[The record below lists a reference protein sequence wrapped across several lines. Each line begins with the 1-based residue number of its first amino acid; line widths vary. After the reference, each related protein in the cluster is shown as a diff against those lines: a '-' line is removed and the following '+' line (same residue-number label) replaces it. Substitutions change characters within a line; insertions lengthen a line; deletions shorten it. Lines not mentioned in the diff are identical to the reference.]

1 MLKFFESAI
10 NRAIFMVLCF
20 VLFVFFKWQD
30 ISLPYFWDEMAGYM
44 SGVVYMQDYGI
55 SILPTAVPP
64 DLSYGHPL
72 LMHATMACIAEVFGN
87 TPTVMHL
94 TTLGFTFLLAL
105 GTYLLVVQ
113 LSSNHLIGLLS
124 YVILLFQPIVIAQ
137 STQVLLEVFLAMHT
151 VYSLLFYFRKQYAL
165 SSFFTLCAVMTKET
179 GLVLAIAMMLVLLID
194 YFKDKDIRAFAYKF
208 LLFDI
213 PFLVF
218 AGFLML
224 QKAAYGW
231 YLNPTNVGK
240 SKLELESMVQKFW
253 DYPLQFSFVD
263 QGRISYTVVLLLALF
278 TGIRRS
284 DIFGG
289 NYRSSRILIPVFIA
303 GFSVFSVIAD
313 AHERYFLSLMPLVS
327 AAFAWSIYTITKNH
341 LDRMPLALI
350 LCLNSN
356 VMNFN
361 NGYRY
366 RDADLSYRDMV
377 KTNQEIFNYVN
388 SGQFAQDTISWA
400 FPLKLAPVD
409 KRYGYFDTLKFIPDT
424 TFRAGAPYKV
434 YCTPGNIDW
443 NPPDTNEYQLIQSY
457 RSAYS
462 GSYLYKKF

>member
-1 MLKFFESAI
+1 MLKYFESAI

-20 VLFVFFKWQD
+20 VLFTFFKWQD
-30 ISLPYFWDEMAGYM
+30 IGLPYFWDEMAGYM
-44 SGVVYMQDYGI
+44 SGVVYMQDHGI

-72 LMHATMACIAEVFGN
+72 LMHATMACVAELFGN

-94 TTLGFTFLLAL
+94 TTLGFTFLLAF
-105 GTYLLVVQ
+105 GTYLLVVN
-113 LSSNHLIGLLS
+113 LSSNYLIGLLAF
-124 YVILLFQPIVIAQ
+124 VILLFQPIVIAQ

-151 VYSLLFYFRKQYAL
+151 VYALLFYFRKQFVL
-165 SSFFTLCAVMTKET
+165 SAFFTLCAVMTKET
-179 GLVLAIAMMLVLLID
+179 GLVLAIAMMVVLVID
-194 YFKDKDIRAFAYKF
+194 FLKDKDIKAFAYKF

-224 QKAAYGW
+224 QKSAYGW

-253 DYPLQFSFVD
+253 DYPIQFSFVD
-263 QGRISYTVVLLLALF
+263 QGRLTYTLVLLIAVVA
-278 TGIRRS
+278 GVRMK
-284 DIFGG
+284 DIIGG
-289 NYRSSRILIPVFIA
+289 EYRSSRILLPIFIA

-313 AHERYFLSLMPLVS
+313 AHERYFLSLIPLVS
-327 AAFAWSIYTITKNH
+327 AAFAWAVYSISKNH
-341 LDRMPLALI
+341 LKLLPLILI

-356 VMNFN
+356 VLNLN

-377 KTNQEIFNYVN
+377 RTNQAIFNYVN
-388 SGQFAQDTISWA
+388 SGQFAGDTISWA
-400 FPLKLAPVD
+400 FPLKLAPID

-424 TFRAGAPYKV
+424 TFRADAPYKV

-443 NPPDTNEYQLIQSY
+443 NAPDSAQYYQLQSY
-457 RSAYS
+457 QSAYS
-462 GSYLYKKF
+462 SSYLYKKF

>member
-1 MLKFFESAI
+1 MKFLESAT
-10 NRAIFMVLCF
+10 NRLLLIILMFA
-20 VLFVFFKWQD
+20 LFTAFKWQD
-30 ISLPYFWDEMAGYM
+30 IALPYFWDEMAGYM
-44 SGVVYMQDYGI
+44 SGVLYMQDYGI

-87 TPTVMHL
+87 TPTVMHIA
-94 TTLGFTFLLAL
+94 TLGFTFLLAL

-124 YVILLFQPIVIAQ
+124 FVILLFQPIVIAQ

-151 VYSLLFYFRKQYAL
+151 VYALLFYFRKQYAL
-165 SSFFTLCAVMTKET
+165 SAFFTLCAVMTKET
-179 GLVLAIAMMLVLLID
+179 GLVLAIAMMLVLVID

-208 LLFDI
+208 ILFDI
-213 PFLVF
+213 PFLAF
-218 AGFLML
+218 AGFLIL

-253 DYPLQFSFVD
+253 DYPIQFSFVD
-263 QGRISYTVVLLLALF
+263 QGRLTFTVVMLIALIA
-278 TGIRRS
+278 GIRRK

-289 NYRSSRILIPVFIA
+289 EYRSSRILLPIFIA

-313 AHERYFLSLMPLVS
+313 AHERYFLSLIPLVS
-327 AAFAWSIYTITKNH
+327 AAFAWSVYSITQRH
-341 LDRMPLALI
+341 LNVLPLILI
-350 LCLNSN
+350 LCLSSN
-356 VMNFN
+356 VMNLN

-377 KTNQEIFNYVN
+377 KTNQDIFNYIN
-388 SGQFAQDTISWA
+388 SGQYAQDTISWA

-409 KRYGYFDTLKFIPDT
+409 KRYGYFDTLNFIPDT
-424 TFRAGAPYKV
+424 TFRADAPYKV

-443 NPPDTNEYQLIQSY
+443 NAPDTNEYKLIQSY
-457 RSAYS
+457 QSAYS
-462 GSYLYKKF
+462 QSFLYKKF